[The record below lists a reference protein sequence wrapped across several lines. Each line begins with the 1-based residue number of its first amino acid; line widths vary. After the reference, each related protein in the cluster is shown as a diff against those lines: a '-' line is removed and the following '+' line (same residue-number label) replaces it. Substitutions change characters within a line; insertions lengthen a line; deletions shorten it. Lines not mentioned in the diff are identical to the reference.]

1 MIGNSLMD
9 TMPPSVRERLLVS
22 AAAIFAQKGY
32 AAATVR
38 EIVEAAG
45 VTKPALYYYFRN
57 KEGIYLELMREAQA
71 KLETLLDIFRLEGG
85 QACARIAK
93 LCDRLLVLLEENI
106 QVARVIYAVYYGP
119 PQGSPAFD
127 FDVFHFRFRETLRE
141 LIREGIEAGELRPED
156 MSDMAWA
163 IIGAVNIAIEVEL
176 CHPDLSLGRE
186 GLARVLEL
194 IFLGLRIGYA

>member
-1 MIGNSLMD
+1 MVANSLSD
-9 TMPPSVRERLLVS
+9 AVPPTVRERLLVS
-22 AAAIFAQKGY
+22 AAATFAQKGY

-38 EIVEAAG
+38 EIVKAAG
-45 VTKPALYYYFRN
+45 VTKPALYYYFGN
-57 KEGIYLELMREAQA
+57 KEGIYLELMREAQS
-71 KLETLLDIFRLEGG
+71 KLETLLDISLLEKG

-93 LCDRLLVLLEENI
+93 LCDRLLQLLGENM

-156 MSDMAWA
+156 TADMAWA
-163 IIGAVNIAIEVEL
+163 IIGAMNIAIEVEL
-176 CHPDLSLGRE
+176 CHPELSLGRE
-186 GLARVLEL
+186 GLERVLGL
-194 IFLGLRIGYA
+194 IFDGLRVGVA